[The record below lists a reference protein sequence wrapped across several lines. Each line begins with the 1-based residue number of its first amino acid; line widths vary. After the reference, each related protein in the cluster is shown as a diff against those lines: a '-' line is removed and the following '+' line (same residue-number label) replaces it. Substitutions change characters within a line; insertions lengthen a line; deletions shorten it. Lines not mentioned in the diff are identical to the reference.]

1 MFRIYLTCYWD
12 MGENEEENLIKFQQV
27 FDEFDSY
34 DKVGFL

>member
-1 MFRIYLTCYWD
+1 

-34 DKVGFL
+34 DKVGALSLNI